1 MTSSRT
7 VSRLSRILALI
18 PYVLENQSADI
29 AEILDRFDYSE
40 EQLTRDLNTVF
51 VCGLPGY
58 GPGDLMEAYI
68 DEDEVIIDAADYF
81 SRAPR
86 LTSTE
91 ALGLLAA
98 GMTVVGMGEATP
110 ALESA
115 VRKLTE
121 AVMPEASS
129 ALAVDVLDESDN
141 VGLLRDSAAKQR
153 VVRITYRSVGKEET
167 TQRDIEPWTIF
178 ATLGRWYVMGHCR
191 LVDGE
196 RTFRVDRIKDIEVG
210 EETFQRPRRVPEPGV
225 GYTAA
230 EDDIVCVIDL
240 YGQALW
246 VLEYYPV
253 EVIRESSRTTR
264 IRFSAPDPEV
274 PARLLLRLGRDA
286 KLVKGPVV
294 AERVKEL
301 GSHLLAV
308 YEPSIDR
315 GR

>member
-18 PYVLENQSADI
+18 PYVLEKQSADI
-29 AEILDRFDYSE
+29 GEILDRFDYSE
-40 EQLTRDLNTVF
+40 SQLTRDLNTVF

-98 GMTVVGMGEATP
+98 GMTVVEMGEASP

-115 VRKLTE
+115 VRKLTN
-121 AVMPEASS
+121 ALMPEASS
-129 ALAVDVLDESDN
+129 ALAVDVVDESDN
-141 VGLLRDSAAKQR
+141 VGLLRDAAANQR
-153 VVRITYRSVGKEET
+153 VVRITYRSVGKEEIT
-167 TQRDIEPWTIF
+167 DRDIEPWTVF
-178 ATLGRWYVMGHCR
+178 TTLGRWYVMGHCR
-191 LVDGE
+191 LVNDE
-196 RTFRVDRIKDIEVG
+196 RTFRVDRIRDLDVG
-210 EETFQRPRRVPEPGV
+210 VETFARPETIPEPGV
-225 GYTAA
+225 GYTPAA
-230 EDDIVCVIDL
+230 DDVVCVIDL
-240 YGQALW
+240 YRQALW

-253 EVIRESSRTTR
+253 EVMRESSRTTR

-274 PARLLLRLGRDA
+274 PARLLLRLGIDA
-286 KLVKGPVV
+286 RLVEGPEV
-294 AERVKEL
+294 ADRIKEL
-301 GSHLLAV
+301 GESLLAV
-308 YEPSIDR
+308 YL
-315 GR
+315 

>member
-1 MTSSRT
+1 

-29 AEILDRFDYSE
+29 ADILERFDYSE
-40 EQLTRDLNTVF
+40 EQLTKDLNTVF

-98 GMTVVGMGEATP
+98 GMTVIGMGEASP

-121 AVMPEASS
+121 AIMPEASS
-129 ALAVDVLDESDN
+129 ALAVDVVDESES
-141 VGLLRDSAAKQR
+141 VGLLRDAATDQR

-167 TQRDIEPWTIF
+167 TERDIEPWAVFT
-178 ATLGRWYVMGHCR
+178 TLGRWYVMGHCQ
-191 LVDGE
+191 LVNGE
-196 RTFRVDRIKDIEVG
+196 RTFRIDRIKDIEVR
-210 EETFQRPRRVPEPGV
+210 EESFVRPGTIPELGV
-225 GYTAA
+225 GYTPA
-230 EDDIVCVIDL
+230 EDDVVCVIDL
-240 YGQALW
+240 SPTALW

-253 EVIRESSRTTR
+253 EVMRESSRTTR
-264 IRFSAPDPEV
+264 IRFFAPDPEV
-274 PARLLLRLGRDA
+274 PARLLLRLGKDA
-286 KLVKGPVV
+286 RLIKGPEVADRVRDLGERLLVV
-294 AERVKEL
+294 Y
-301 GSHLLAV
+301 G
-308 YEPSIDR
+308 
-315 GR
+315 